1 MSNHFLEEF
10 NTLAEHP
17 ESVVARSS
25 RNNAYI
31 ITMFGGDAYVI
42 GAIACAKPLFEN
54 PDRNYDIIIQITAD
68 VLYNVDPTKS
78 GNREQDKPY
87 QETTIYKLL
96 KEYSDY
102 VVPIKYLLGGNPIHK
117 KIILEKAHYT
127 KVWTKLISLRYAN
140 YEKICLIDA
149 DYYPNPTYID
159 KFNLIFNLEAPAAC
173 IEAPTLL
180 TPPPNK
186 TFIRTEFLDIYTP
199 QADLNSSTPLK
210 TNNYNI
216 NPIIVL
222 TQLYA
227 QNKISRSDGSLRF
240 GGFNASLMLLKP
252 SMAEFKAIE
261 KDISNESY
269 ACKYRLFYFYPEQ
282 QYLTARYALPYNFT
296 LEQIDQYI
304 NHYINS
310 YLPSLTQTAS
320 EDQITYTY
328 NEILLDV
335 LQKMNMRSID
345 ISNLSRKASNT
356 TLRERNNNTIG
367 RKYDN
372 AFKFN
377 AELIDIINWDD
388 VITEITAKSCP
399 TMYFKLNEHYKDLL
413 TTLKTKLNQVNL
425 DLQSNSNQTSKL
437 NKIITC
443 TLYSIIMYY
452 ILTERNENVTR
463 DTTLYTNNSWT
474 AIDTRY
480 YICEFYKT
488 YLNDRGE
495 FTNVDN
501 VQHYGYPL
509 LQQNKLWT
517 KKGIFSNNALT
528 QYKPK
533 STGYHLWFNELHTLL
548 EQLYKPL
555 ADKGN
560 LYTHAKY
567 KELLD
572 VYKAYTTHEPTYQN
586 TVKKLSRR
594 VSKER
599 KNSISRSR
607 PKSRTSRPRSR
618 SRSTKKQNSNSTNS
632 QRRPF
637 SQLQRAISLHNS
649 NSSILLPRQSS
660 VP

>member
-1 MSNHFLEEF
+1 MDNPFSKEF
-10 NTLAEHP
+10 NTLAEKP
-17 ESVVARSS
+17 ENIINSTKR
-25 RNNAYI
+25 RYAYV

-54 PDRNYDIIIQITAD
+54 PTRNYDIIIQITSD

-96 KEYSDY
+96 KRYSDY
-102 VVPIKYLLGGNPIHK
+102 VLPINYLLGGNPIHT
-117 KIILEKAHYT
+117 KIFSTKPHYT
-127 KVWTKLISLRYAN
+127 KVWTKLVSLRYEI
-140 YEKICLIDA
+140 YDKICLIDA

-180 TPPPNK
+180 TPK
-186 TFIRTEFLDIYTP
+186 QTAIRTEFLDIYTP
-199 QADLNSSTPLK
+199 QADLHHGTPSK

-216 NPIIVL
+216 NPLIVL

-227 QNKISRSDGSLRF
+227 QNKKSRSDGSLRF

-252 SMAEFKAIE
+252 SMSEFKAIE

-282 QYLTARYALPYNFT
+282 QYLSARYALPYNFT
-296 LEQIDQYI
+296 MEQIDQYI
-304 NHYINS
+304 NHYIES
-310 YLPSLTQTAS
+310 YLPSLLKTAS
-320 EDQITYTY
+320 DDGITYTY
-328 NEILLDV
+328 NQILLDV

-345 ISNLSRKASNT
+345 ISNLSKNASNT
-356 TLRERNNNTIG
+356 TLRKRNNNTIG
-367 RKYDN
+367 RKYDK
-372 AFKFN
+372 AFVSQ
-377 AELIDIINWDD
+377 LSDMINWDD
-388 VITEITAKSCP
+388 VIKEITAKSYS

-495 FTNVDN
+495 FTNVDD

-517 KKGIFSNNALT
+517 KKGIFTNNALT
-528 QYKPK
+528 QYKPE
-533 STGYHLWFNELHTLL
+533 STGYHLWFNELYTLL

-555 ADKGN
+555 ADSGN
-560 LYTHAKY
+560 LYTMAKY
-567 KELLD
+567 KELLE
-572 VYKAYTTHEPTYQN
+572 VYNAHTTHEPTYQN
-586 TVKKLSRR
+586 TVKKLTRR
-594 VSKER
+594 VSA
-599 KNSISRSR
+599 RS
-607 PKSRTSRPRSR
+607 KSRTPSLRTSSLR
-618 SRSTKKQNSNSTNS
+618 K
-632 QRRPF
+632 PF
-637 SQLQRAISLHNS
+637 SLLQRSMSTQNAEHLPLARQISLPLN
-649 NSSILLPRQSS
+649 
-660 VP
+660 

>member
-1 MSNHFLEEF
+1 MSNPYLIEF
-10 NTLAEHP
+10 NNLADNP
-17 ESVVARSS
+17 ETIVAGSS
-25 RNNAYI
+25 RKNAYI

-54 PDRNYDIIIQITAD
+54 LKRNYDIIIQITND
-68 VLYNVDPTKS
+68 VLYNLDPAKS

-96 KEYSDY
+96 KQYSDY
-102 VVPIKYLLGGNPIHK
+102 VVPINYLLGGNPIHT
-117 KIILEKAHYT
+117 KIFSTKPHYT
-127 KVWTKLISLRYAN
+127 KVWTKLISLRYEN

-159 KFNLIFNLEAPAAC
+159 KFNLIFDLEAPAAC

-180 TPPPNK
+180 TPTLLTPTK
-186 TFIRTEFLDIYTP
+186 QEIRTEFLDIYTP

-227 QNKISRSDGSLRF
+227 QNKTSRSDGSLRF

-252 SMAEFKAIE
+252 SMAEFNAI
-261 KDISNESY
+261 KTDISDESY

-282 QYLTARYALPYNFT
+282 QYLSARYALPYNFT
-296 LEQIDQYI
+296 IEQIDKYI

-310 YLPSLTQTAS
+310 YLPSLIHNAS
-320 EDQITYTY
+320 KDGITYNY
-328 NEILLDV
+328 RENLLDV
-335 LQKMNMRSID
+335 LEKMNMRSID
-345 ISNLSRKASNT
+345 ISNLSKNASNT
-356 TLRERNNNTIG
+356 RLRERNTSG
-367 RKYDN
+367 RKYDK
-372 AFKFN
+372 AFDSK
-377 AELIDIINWDD
+377 LIDIINWDD
-388 VITEITAKSCP
+388 VIAEITAKSCS
-399 TMYFKLNEHYKDLL
+399 TMYFKLNEHYKALL
-413 TTLKTKLNQVNL
+413 AELKTKLNAVNVE
-425 DLQSNSNQTSKL
+425 LQSNSNQTIKL
-437 NKIITC
+437 NKIIKC

-452 ILTERNENVTR
+452 ILTERNENVRR
-463 DTTLYTNNSWT
+463 DTSLYTNNSWT

-495 FTNVDN
+495 FTNVND

-528 QYKPK
+528 QYKPE

-548 EQLYKPL
+548 KQLYKPL
-555 ADKGN
+555 ADLGN
-560 LYTHAKY
+560 LYTQTKY

-572 VYKAYTTHEPTYQN
+572 VYTAYTTHEPTYQN
-586 TVKKLSRR
+586 TVNKLTRR
-594 VSKER
+594 VSKQINTSTSTS
-599 KNSISRSR
+599 KSRS
-607 PKSRTSRPRSR
+607 K
-618 SRSTKKQNSNSTNS
+618 SRSTKKNNSVTNLLSRRPLSQLRRAVSLPTSNS
-632 QRRPF
+632 RIP
-637 SQLQRAISLHNS
+637 
-649 NSSILLPRQSS
+649 LPRQSS
-660 VP
+660 TV